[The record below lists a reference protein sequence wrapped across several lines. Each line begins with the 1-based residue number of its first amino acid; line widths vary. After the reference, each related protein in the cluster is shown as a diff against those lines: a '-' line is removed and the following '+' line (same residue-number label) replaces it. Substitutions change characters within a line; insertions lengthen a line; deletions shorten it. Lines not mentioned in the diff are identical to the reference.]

1 LLLQAIELAKQ
12 AHVLG
17 AIILVRSAFEA
28 LGVLSYINEKT
39 ESVLRGEE
47 SLFAFD
53 DTTTR
58 LMLGPK
64 NQSTPEASINILIV
78 LERCEEKYPGILS
91 IYGELS
97 ESAHPNFDRMYR
109 GYSRVDEK
117 KFITKFANQWQL
129 SHRNRLTAAIE
140 LCVSTMHHH
149 HRGARREIARQRL
162 LYCSAT
168 GAEGGRDLGNAGK

>member
-1 LLLQAIELAKQ
+1 M
-12 AHVLG
+12 G
-17 AIILVRSAFEA
+17 AIILVHSAFEA
-28 LGVLSYINEKT
+28 LGVLIYINEKT

-47 SLFAFD
+47 SLFAFE

-58 LMLGPK
+58 LMLGSK
-64 NQSTPEASINILIV
+64 NQSTPEASINILTV

-97 ESAHPNFDRMYR
+97 ESAHPNFDGMYR

-129 SHRNRLTAAIE
+129 S
-140 LCVSTMHHH
+140 V
-149 HRGARREIARQRL
+149 
-162 LYCSAT
+162 T
-168 GAEGGRDLGNAGK
+168 G